1 MDPENVDAV
10 IDKAETHISNEEFDE
25 GKNNNNNCTIV
36 YSASDLF
43 V

>member
-25 GKNNNNNCTIV
+25 GKKIIV
-36 YSASDLF
+36 Q
-43 V
+43 